1 MKTMKCG
8 FTLVEIIIATA
19 ISVIILFG
27 TFAILQASSNQLNT
41 IHAKMTLQEGPREA
55 LFKMAQE
62 IRQTAYNEI
71 TDFGSGNI
79 MAGNEINFRVPVPE
93 PDESTLVDSSYSPL
107 WAADIRYFLDSNTQ
121 QILRTSVILDEEGNP
136 TVKQSVLANNVTA
149 LSFSRPS
156 AISPLV
162 MIQISAQLT
171 LPDGRTIPDQPIVL
185 TTQAEARNP

>member
-62 IRQTAYNEI
+62 IRQTAHYEI
-71 TDFGSGNI
+71 TDFGGGNI
-79 MAGNEINFRVPVPE
+79 LSGNEINFRVPVPE

-107 WAADIRYFLDSNTQ
+107 WAADIRYSLDSNTQ

-136 TVKQSVLANNVTA
+136 TIKQAVLANNVTA
-149 LSFSRPS
+149 LTFSRPT
-156 AISPLV
+156 AISGLV
-162 MIQISAQLT
+162 TIQISVQLI
-171 LPDGRTIPDQPIVL
+171 LSDGRTIPDSPIVL